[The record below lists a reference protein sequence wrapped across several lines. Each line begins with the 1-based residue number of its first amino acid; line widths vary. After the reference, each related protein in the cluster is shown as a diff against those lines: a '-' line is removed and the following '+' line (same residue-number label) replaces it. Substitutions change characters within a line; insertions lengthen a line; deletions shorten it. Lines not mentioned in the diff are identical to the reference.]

1 MTEADVR
8 TDIAFLQNEVQK
20 LMTKWRRS
28 FNRYANNG
36 RRIEDL
42 RNQYGQALSY
52 YNTDEGED
60 EGTTPNLNVIRV
72 CIDTH
77 VSKITETKVRP
88 FFNPTGGTFKTL
100 KTCRNAQLFFDT
112 LFEEQDVPRKGIE
125 VARKADIFER
135 GVLWLDDEALIF
147 VPLNPWEYLYD
158 PAEWNAGKFSRC
170 CIQRSMYPLVHLR
183 EKIKAAKGT
192 DAEQKAAADELL
204 TQIEQKR
211 SLKGK
216 LEIYYDL
223 IDKQK
228 WTFITGKLVEK
239 VDIEFSIPPAAVL
252 YLEQPIKGNQSV
264 SMADNTFTIQTQV
277 DSLCHKIHL
286 AYELNPAQVHW
297 VLAGTEVKPSM
308 VSNEIGQV
316 YPYKYLPGMTT
327 PVVTSTPA
335 PLDPSYISGL
345 QFWIAQAMEM
355 NGISQLSAQ
364 AKNPLGNNPSG
375 VALETVEDVE
385 SDRHNPWLQSYIHFY
400 MELANIFI
408 EVAPAKADIL
418 PKKLGRA
425 RITWSEIKAERESF
439 AIQFSASS
447 SLSKD
452 PQKKMEQIEKLI
464 AMQVINPA
472 LAAVLLEFP
481 DLQAAYSITTA
492 SYDYAQRVIERAVEE
507 DKYDFYE
514 GCNLQQLFGE
524 SINTLLRLD
533 ANDEDPE
540 VLKRLVQLI
549 NVVKGK
555 MDAMDAAAKAAA
567 DAAAAAQTP
576 GPFPGKP
583 PAVQGPTGP
592 LPLNGPNG
600 QPSAGPGPMT
610 APAMSG
616 APAPA
621 GPA

>member
-1 MTEADVR
+1 MTEAQVR
-8 TDIAFLQNEVQK
+8 KDIAFLGDEINK
-20 LMTKWRRS
+20 MMTKWRRS

-42 RNQYGQALSY
+42 RNQYGMALSY

-60 EGTTPNLNVIRV
+60 EGTTPNLNVIRA

-77 VSKITETKVRP
+77 VSKISETKVRP

-100 KTCRNAQLFFDT
+100 KTCRNAQLFFDQ
-112 LFEEQDVPRKGIE
+112 LFEEQDVYRKAIE
-125 VARKADIFER
+125 VARRADIFER
-135 GVLWLDDEALIF
+135 GILWLDDESLKFIT
-147 VPLNPWEYLYD
+147 LNPWEYQYD
-158 PAEWNAGKFSRC
+158 PSEWNAGKLTRCLISRG
-170 CIQRSMYPLVHLR
+170 QYPIIYLR
-183 EKIKAAKGT
+183 DKLKASKTG
-192 DAEQKAAADELL
+192 DAEQMLKDLED
-204 TQIEQKR
+204 KH

-223 IDKQK
+223 IDKEK
-228 WTFITGKLVEK
+228 WLFLAGKFIEK
-239 VDIEFSIPPAAVL
+239 VDIDFDVPPAAVL

-286 AYELNPAQVHW
+286 AYELNPAQTHW
-297 VLAGTEVKPSM
+297 VVEGSNVKVSM
-308 VSNEIGQV
+308 LTNEIGQV
-316 YPYKYLPGMTT
+316 APYKYLPGMTT

-335 PLDPSYISGL
+335 PIDPSYTAGL

-375 VALETVEDVE
+375 VALETVENVE
-385 SDRHNPWLQSYIHFY
+385 SDRHNPWQQSFIHFF
-400 MELANIFI
+400 MEIANIFI
-408 EVAPAKADIL
+408 QVAPSKASIL

-439 AIQFSASS
+439 SIQFSASS

-452 PQKKMEQIEKLI
+452 PQKKMEQIQQLI
-464 AMQVINPA
+464 AMKVINPA

-492 SYDYAQRVIERAVEE
+492 SYDYCQRVIERAVEDE
-507 DKYDFYE
+507 KYDFFE
-514 GCNLQQLFGE
+514 GVNLQQLFGE
-524 SINTLLRLD
+524 TINTLLRLD

-540 VLKRLVQLI
+540 VLTRLVHLAEI
-549 NVVKGK
+549 IKTK
-555 MDAMDAAAKAAA
+555 MDAMDEAAT
-567 DAAAAAQTP
+567 AQQQMLASQQP

-583 PAVQGPTGP
+583 PQAQGPTGP
-592 LPLNGPNG
+592 LPI
-600 QPSAGPGPMT
+600 QPGPP
-610 APAMSG
+610 PAS
-616 APAPA
+616 PAPPLA
-621 GPA
+621 GAEQAAPPPVG